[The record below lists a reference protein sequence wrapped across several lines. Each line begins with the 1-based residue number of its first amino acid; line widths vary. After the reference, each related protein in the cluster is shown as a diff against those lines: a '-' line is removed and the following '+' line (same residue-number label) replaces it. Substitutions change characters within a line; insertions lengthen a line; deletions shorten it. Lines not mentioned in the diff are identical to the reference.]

1 LSASLAS
8 RAQGRHPVV
17 FAREIA
23 VEVLQMTRYDTI
35 LDAYGF
41 EMVTLASSNSF
52 SYSKRQVPLRTYM
65 EQHMQPQSPDALANE
80 TW

>member
-1 LSASLAS
+1 
-8 RAQGRHPVV
+8 
-17 FAREIA
+17 
-23 VEVLQMTRYDTI
+23 MTRYDTI